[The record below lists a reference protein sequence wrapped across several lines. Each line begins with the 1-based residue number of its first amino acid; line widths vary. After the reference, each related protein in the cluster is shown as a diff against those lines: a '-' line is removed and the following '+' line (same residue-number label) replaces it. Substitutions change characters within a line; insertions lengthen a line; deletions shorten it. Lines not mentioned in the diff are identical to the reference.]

1 MANPVTL
8 RPGRSGRADG
18 PAGVTVTPL
27 RTRVMAAIAARRGA
41 DPARFAAALG
51 AAPPERPGC
60 VLAGNALL
68 VWSGPGQW
76 LAMRNALPGGAR
88 HGFAPLLAEALGDA
102 ASVTEMT
109 GSRMVLR
116 LSGPAV
122 RDALAKLVP
131 IDLDPEAFP
140 PGAAS
145 LVNGGYM
152 PLHLWC
158 LPGPQPIFEFACYR
172 SYADSLADA
181 VLAAAREFGCNVA
194 EDA

>member
-1 MANPVTL
+1 VTL

-27 RTRVMAAIAARRGA
+27 GTLAMAAIAARRGA
-41 DPARFAAALG
+41 DPARLAAALG
-51 AAPPERPGC
+51 APPPERPGC
-60 VLAGNALL
+60 VQAGHTLL

-76 LAMRNALPGGAR
+76 LALRRDLSGAAR
-88 HGFAPLLAEALGDA
+88 HGFAPRLAEALGDA
-102 ASVTEMT
+102 ASVTAMT

-140 PGAAS
+140 PGAAA
-145 LVNGGYM
+145 LANGGYL
-152 PLHLWC
+152 PVHLWC
-158 LPGPQPIFEFACYR
+158 LPGPGTIFELACYR
-172 SYADSLADA
+172 SYGESLAQA
-181 VLAAAREFGCNVA
+181 VLAAAREYGCEVA
-194 EDA
+194 AAA